1 MIATIITAHNK
12 KEVIYSFRTADD
24 YLLLA
29 ARARP
34 GRGIITF
41 PLVAFVMPPTLFPP
55 MRPLKNTLAALAAAL
70 LISAT
75 GAATVDTAE
84 ADALAQALAGE
95 IALQRHLMPQAWKC
109 FMTTAEAAR
118 DARYAERAWE
128 TAVAAR
134 SPENAALALTLWKKL
149 APQDSRTSVLAAAE
163 GLLSADAKVRQ
174 ESESRLKEALAADPH
189 PAATLAKVTELTA
202 SSDNRRAVYD
212 SLSRL
217 AAPYAKND
225 AAMELV
231 LAQSADA
238 AGLRN
243 KASRHAELAMKAAPD
258 DARVI
263 MAGID
268 YLFRAEPASATE
280 CLKRFL
286 KKHPDAVPP
295 RLALAKSYL
304 KTGTEA
310 DVRRELAE
318 INRRGGNEPNTVYA
332 AGTVAE
338 EAGLLDDAEKAYKKY
353 LVLIRREGGERFLPD
368 AAYARLGMVK
378 LARGDKRRAVEW
390 FRKVEK
396 GDKYLPAKMKEA
408 ETLAD
413 LGETDAACEVLRHVK
428 TDAKQHAKL
437 LLAVVDLYLQAGR
450 RDAAYDAS
458 REALKGSPNDPAT
471 IYKAA
476 QLSETTSRYSEAEAL
491 LTHYI
496 EIRPNDANGYNAL
509 GYMWLENDQ
518 NIEGAARHIER
529 AMELSEGKDGFI
541 TDSLGWLRF
550 KEHRFEEAEKHLR
563 DAFRLQ
569 PDIDI
574 ALHLAE
580 VLIVNGKPEEARGLL
595 DLVLKHSPD
604 NLTAQRLQKRL
615 AAPLSTT
622 PKTAP

>member
-1 MIATIITAHNK
+1 MPS
-12 KEVIYSFRTADD
+12 SFFSPMHFFSLPALRQ
-24 YLLLA
+24 
-29 ARARP
+29 
-34 GRGIITF
+34 
-41 PLVAFVMPPTLFPP
+41 TLS
-55 MRPLKNTLAALAAAL
+55 AALAALSVAGAL
-70 LISAT
+70 
-75 GAATVDTAE
+75 AAPADTAE

-109 FMTTAEAAR
+109 FMTTAETAR

-149 APQDSRTSVLAAAE
+149 APKDARTSVLAAAE
-163 GLLSADAKVRQ
+163 GLLSPDAKVRRD
-174 ESESRLKEALAADPH
+174 SETRLKEALAADPR
-189 PAATLAKVTELTA
+189 PATTLAKVTELTA
-202 SSDNRRAVYD
+202 ASDNKRAVYD

-231 LAQSADA
+231 LAQAADA
-238 AGLRN
+238 ASLRS

-268 YLFRAEPASATE
+268 YLFRADPASATD

-304 KTGTEA
+304 RTGTEE

-318 INRRGGNEPNTVYA
+318 INRRGGNDPNTVYA

-338 EAGLLDDAEKAYKKY
+338 EAGLLEEAEKAYKKY

-390 FRKVEK
+390 FGKVEK

-428 TDAKQHAKL
+428 TDARQHAKL

-458 REALKGSPNDPAT
+458 REALKLSPNDPPT

-476 QLSETTSRYSEAEAL
+476 QLSETTSRYDEAEAL

-496 EIRPNDANGYNAL
+496 EIRPHDANGYNAL
-509 GYMWLENDQ
+509 GYMWLENDK
-518 NIEGAARHIER
+518 NLAGAARHIER

-550 KEHRFEEAEKHLR
+550 KERRFEEAEKHLR

-580 VLIVNGKPEEARGLL
+580 VLIVNGKGEEARTLL
-595 DLVLKHSPD
+595 DLVLKNSPD
-604 NLTAQRLQKRL
+604 NLTAQRLLKRL
-615 AAPLSTT
+615 AAPATAT
-622 PKTAP
+622 PHVAP